1 MRGMDGM
8 RSRFVEDTAEF
19 AERLE
24 AVVEDSGLDDY
35 PTLLI
40 ASAHLYVAFAKMG
53 ALLKLLR
60 ERGQTENARIA
71 YKLFTD
77 LNEAGLEV
85 LKLQLM
91 GEEEKRY
98 TV

>member
-1 MRGMDGM
+1 M
-8 RSRFVEDTAEF
+8 
-19 AERLE
+19 
-24 AVVEDSGLDDY
+24 
-35 PTLLI
+35 
-40 ASAHLYVAFAKMG
+40 
-53 ALLKLLR
+53 KLLR

-77 LNEAGLEV
+77 LNEAV
-85 LKLQLM
+85 LKVLRLQLM

>member
-1 MRGMDGM
+1 
-8 RSRFVEDTAEF
+8 
-19 AERLE
+19 
-24 AVVEDSGLDDY
+24 
-35 PTLLI
+35 
-40 ASAHLYVAFAKMG
+40 MG

-91 GEEEKRY
+91 GKEEKRY